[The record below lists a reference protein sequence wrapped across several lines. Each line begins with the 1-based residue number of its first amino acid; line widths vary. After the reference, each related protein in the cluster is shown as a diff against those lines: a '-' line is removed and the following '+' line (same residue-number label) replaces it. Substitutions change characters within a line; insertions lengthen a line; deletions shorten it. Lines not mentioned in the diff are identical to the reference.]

1 MISELRNLIISEK
14 QNPDLQ
20 STIDIPTLLLA
31 AENVDMDD
39 LGNRTL
45 SDISR
50 EIVQALQNINLPA
63 EKIPEICGK
72 LAEYRLTDQ
81 VYQIQKGKHVRWI
94 RVKGTYGSLKI
105 PPSNDILRA
114 NNETMQKNNT
124 KNDVKGRDLKIPPSN
139 DILRANNETMQKNNT
154 NNDVKGRVLKGTVG
168 SLITNGGI
176 VVDVKFL
183 DNGTHILCKNGPRF
197 IQYKFDDCITF
208 QKLSADEQMVL
219 SCYDF
224 LRK

>member
-94 RVKGTYGSLKI
+94 RIRGTEGSPKT
-105 PPSNDILRA
+105 PPSANTIGSPKTPSSTNTINSDKERRGLR
-114 NNETMQKNNT
+114 
-124 KNDVKGRDLKIPPSN
+124 
-139 DILRANNETMQKNNT
+139 
-154 NNDVKGRVLKGTVG
+154 GTFG
-168 SLITNGGI
+168 SPITNGGI

-197 IQYKFDDCITF
+197 IQYKFDDCLTF

-219 SCYDF
+219 SCYDL

>member
-1 MISELRNLIISEK
+1 MISKLRNLIISEK

-20 STIDIPTLLLA
+20 STIDIPMLLLA

-63 EKIPEICGK
+63 EKISEICGK

-94 RVKGTYGSLKI
+94 RAGGCRPPATPCSTTSL
-105 PPSNDILRA
+105 DL
-114 NNETMQKNNT
+114 
-124 KNDVKGRDLKIPPSN
+124 VGGRRGATAPCSTTSLDL
-139 DILRANNETMQKNNT
+139 
-154 NNDVKGRVLKGTVG
+154 VGGRRGAVAPCSTTSLDLVG
-168 SLITNGGI
+168 GRRGATAPCSLTNGGI

-183 DNGTHILCKNGPRF
+183 DNGTHILCKNGLRF
-197 IQYKFDDCITF
+197 IQYKFDDCLTF

>member
-1 MISELRNLIISEK
+1 MISKLRNLIISEK

-20 STIDIPTLLLA
+20 STIDIPMLLLA

-63 EKIPEICGK
+63 EKISEICGK

-94 RVKGTYGSLKI
+94 RAGGCRPPATPCSTTSL
-105 PPSNDILRA
+105 DL
-114 NNETMQKNNT
+114 
-124 KNDVKGRDLKIPPSN
+124 VGGRRGATAPC
-139 DILRANNETMQKNNT
+139 
-154 NNDVKGRVLKGTVG
+154 
-168 SLITNGGI
+168 SLTNGGI

-183 DNGTHILCKNGPRF
+183 DNGTHILCKNGLRF
-197 IQYKFDDCITF
+197 IQYKFDDCLTF

>member
-94 RVKGTYGSLKI
+94 RAGGCRPPATPCSTTSL
-105 PPSNDILRA
+105 DL
-114 NNETMQKNNT
+114 
-124 KNDVKGRDLKIPPSN
+124 VGGRRGATAPC
-139 DILRANNETMQKNNT
+139 
-154 NNDVKGRVLKGTVG
+154 
-168 SLITNGGI
+168 SLTNGGI

-208 QKLSADEQMVL
+208 QKLSSDEQMVL
-219 SCYDF
+219 SCYDL

>member
-1 MISELRNLIISEK
+1 MISELRNLIISE
-14 QNPDLQ
+14 QNNPELQ

-31 AENVDMDD
+31 AKNVDMDD

-50 EIVQALQNINLPA
+50 EIVQALQNINLSA

-94 RVKGTYGSLKI
+94 RAGGFASQSPPATPCSTTSL
-105 PPSNDILRA
+105 DL
-114 NNETMQKNNT
+114 
-124 KNDVKGRDLKIPPSN
+124 VGGRRGATAPC
-139 DILRANNETMQKNNT
+139 
-154 NNDVKGRVLKGTVG
+154 

-197 IQYKFDDCITF
+197 IQYKFDDCLTF
-208 QKLSADEQMVL
+208 QKLSVDEQMVL
-219 SCYDF
+219 SCYDL